1 MTKLSELADKYLVS
15 VIMWGTDKKYEIDA
29 KDLHLMVVGLLHLQ
43 NQNKH
48 LKLASDK
55 LYLLMVD
62 DPKTKKLADM
72 ALDSVYG
79 KGWRDIYQVPED
91 ISEIR

>member
-1 MTKLSELADKYLVS
+1 LNDLAYKYLES
-15 VIMWGTDKKYEIDA
+15 VIIWGTDKKYEIDA

-43 NQNKH
+43 RENTN

-62 DPKTKKLADM
+62 NPKTKKLADM

-91 ISEIR
+91 ISESR